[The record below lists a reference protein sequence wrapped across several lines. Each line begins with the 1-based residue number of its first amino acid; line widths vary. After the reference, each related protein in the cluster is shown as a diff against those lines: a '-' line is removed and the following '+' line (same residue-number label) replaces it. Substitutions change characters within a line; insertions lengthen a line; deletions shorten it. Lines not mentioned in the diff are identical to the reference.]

1 MYHNEHMILGN
12 QPDLGMINLI
22 LARIMIY
29 AKTKDSYREYMLHD
43 LELPSQIESQSS
55 HIESQFE
62 TRTRTSGEFHRRAG
76 AGSMGIPMPLTTEP
90 WHLFCDSNTLVF

>member
-1 MYHNEHMILGN
+1 
-12 QPDLGMINLI
+12 
-22 LARIMIY
+22 MIY
-29 AKTKDSYREYMLHD
+29 AKTKDSYREYMLLD
-43 LELPSQIESQSS
+43 LELPSQSS

-76 AGSMGIPMPLTTEP
+76 VGSMGIPMPLTTEP